1 MNEDKLKEALLG
13 ENRAFRKAF
22 EDHRA
27 CELELERLRL
37 KPRLTE
43 AEALAERDLKKR
55 KLVLKDRMYRIMQEY
70 GKAR

>member
-1 MNEDKLKEALLG
+1 MDEETLKQILLK

-22 EDHRA
+22 GDHRS

-37 KPRLTE
+37 KPRLSE

-55 KLVLKDRMYRIMQEY
+55 KLVLKDRMYRIMQEH
-70 GKAR
+70 GNTR